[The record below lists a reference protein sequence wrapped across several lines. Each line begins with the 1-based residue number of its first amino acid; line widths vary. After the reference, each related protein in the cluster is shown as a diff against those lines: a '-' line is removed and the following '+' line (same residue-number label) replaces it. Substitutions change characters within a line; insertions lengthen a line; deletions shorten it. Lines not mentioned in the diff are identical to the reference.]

1 MRSILSNRF
10 FLFAGLV
17 LVFVLPTVN
26 AASNS
31 ILIPNSPTIAAS
43 SYLLEDFNSGR
54 VLAEK
59 DADKKL
65 APASLTKI
73 MTAYVIYRELA
84 SGHLKLDDKVTI
96 SQKAWQTSGS
106 KMFVEVGKQV
116 GLEDLLKGMIIQS
129 GNDASVALAEHVGG
143 SEAAFAIMM
152 NQQAARL
159 GMTNSHFENSMGLPT
174 LNHYTT
180 ARDLTKLTRALIAEF
195 PEYYRWDAQK
205 EFTYNKITQQN
216 RNKLLWRDKTVDGV
230 KTGFTDDAGYC
241 MVASAKREGMRLI
254 SVVMGTASSDA
265 RANESQTLLNYGF
278 HFYET
283 HKLYQGG
290 TNMKEVRVWG
300 GESKTL
306 QLGLASDLYVTIP
319 RRHYND
325 LKAVMTLNQDITAP
339 IKKGKNYGVVSVSFA
354 GEPLVNKPLVALKD
368 VATGNFV
375 QRFYDKFM
383 RMVE

>member
-1 MRSILSNRF
+1 MLSPLSNRF
-10 FLFAGLV
+10 FLFAGLALFV
-17 LVFVLPTVN
+17 VFSSAN
-26 AASNS
+26 AVPNS
-31 ILIPNSPTIAAS
+31 ILIPNPPTLTAS

-84 SGHLKLDDKVTI
+84 GGHLKLTDQVAI
-96 SQKAWQTSGS
+96 SEKAWRTAGS
-106 KMFVEVGKQV
+106 KMFVKIGTKVS
-116 GLEDLLKGMIIQS
+116 LEDLLKGMIIQS

-143 SEAAFAIMM
+143 SEVGFATMM

-159 GMTNSHFENSMGLPT
+159 GMTSSHFENSMGLPT

-180 ARDLTKLTRALIAEF
+180 ARDLTKLSHALIAEF

-216 RNKLLWRDKTVDGV
+216 RNKLLWRDNTVDGV

-254 SVVMGTASSDA
+254 SVVMGTQSPDA
-265 RANESQTLLNYGF
+265 RADESQALLNYGF

-283 HKLYQGG
+283 HKLYQGH
-290 TNMKEVRVWG
+290 TNLKEVRVWG
-300 GESKTL
+300 GDSKTL
-306 QLGLASDLYVTIP
+306 QLGLAGDLYVTIP
-319 RRHYND
+319 RNHYNE
-325 LKAVMTLNQDITAP
+325 LKAAMKFNQPIIAP
-339 IKKGKNYGVVSVSFA
+339 VAKGKNYGAVSVTFA
-354 GEPLVNKPLVALKD
+354 GQPLLERPLVALKS
-368 VATGNFV
+368 VETGNFI
-375 QRFYDKFM
+375 QRSYDKIM
-383 RMVE
+383 LMME

>member
-1 MRSILSNRF
+1 MLSPLSNRF
-10 FLFAGLV
+10 FLFAGLALFV
-17 LVFVLPTVN
+17 VFSSAN
-26 AASNS
+26 AVPNS
-31 ILIPNSPTIAAS
+31 ILIPNPPTLTAS

-84 SGHLKLDDKVTI
+84 GGHLKLTDQVAI
-96 SQKAWQTSGS
+96 SEKAWRTAGS
-106 KMFVEVGKQV
+106 KMFVKIGTKVS
-116 GLEDLLKGMIIQS
+116 LEDLLKGMIIQS

-143 SEAAFAIMM
+143 SEVGFATMM

-159 GMTNSHFENSMGLPT
+159 GMTSSHFENSMGLPT

-180 ARDLTKLTRALIAEF
+180 ARDLTKLSHALIAEF

-216 RNKLLWRDKTVDGV
+216 RNKLLWRDNTVDGV

-254 SVVMGTASSDA
+254 SVVMGTQSPDA
-265 RANESQTLLNYGF
+265 RADESQALLNYGF

-283 HKLYQGG
+283 HKLYQGH
-290 TNMKEVRVWG
+290 TNLKEVRVWG
-300 GESKTL
+300 GDSKTL
-306 QLGLASDLYVTIP
+306 QLGLAGDLYVTIP
-319 RRHYND
+319 RNHYNE
-325 LKAVMTLNQDITAP
+325 LKAAMKFNQPIIAP
-339 IKKGKNYGVVSVSFA
+339 VAKGKNYGAVSVNFA
-354 GEPLVNKPLVALKD
+354 GQPLLERPLVALKS
-368 VATGNFV
+368 VETGNFI
-375 QRFYDKFM
+375 QRSYDKIM
-383 RMVE
+383 LMME

>member
-1 MRSILSNRF
+1 MLSILGRRF

-17 LVFVLPTVN
+17 LFFVLPTLN
-26 AASNS
+26 AATNS
-31 ILIPNSPTIAAS
+31 ILIPNPPTIAAS
-43 SYLLEDFNSGR
+43 SYILEDFNSGR

-59 DADKKL
+59 EADKKL

-84 SGHLKLDDKVTI
+84 GGHLTLNDKVTI
-96 SQKAWQTSGS
+96 SPKAWRTSGS

-116 GLEDLLKGMIIQS
+116 RIEDLLKGMIIQS

-143 SEAAFAIMM
+143 SEATFAIMM
-152 NQQAARL
+152 NQHAARL

-180 ARDLTKLTRALIAEF
+180 ARDLAKLTRALIAEF
-195 PEYYRWDAQK
+195 PQYYRWDAQK

-241 MVASAKREGMRLI
+241 MVASAKRESMRLI
-254 SVVMGTASSDA
+254 SVVMGTTSPDA
-265 RANESQTLLNYGF
+265 RATESQTLLNYGF

-283 HKLYQGG
+283 HRLYQG
-290 TNMKEVRVWG
+290 NISLKETRLWG
-300 GESKTL
+300 GETKTV

-325 LKAVMTLNQDITAP
+325 LKAVMKFNQPITAP
-339 IKKGKNYGVVSVSFA
+339 ISKGKNYGTVSVSFA
-354 GEPLVNKPLVALKD
+354 GEPLTNRPLVALKSI
-368 VATGNFV
+368 ATGNFV
-375 QRFYDKFM
+375 QRFYDKVM
-383 RMVE
+383 LMME